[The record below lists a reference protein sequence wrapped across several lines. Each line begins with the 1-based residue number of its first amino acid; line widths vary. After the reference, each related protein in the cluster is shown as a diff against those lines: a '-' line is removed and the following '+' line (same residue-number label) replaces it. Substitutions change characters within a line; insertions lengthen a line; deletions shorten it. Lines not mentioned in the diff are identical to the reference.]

1 MITSRQLE
9 YFRAVARELHFT
21 RAAATLRIAQPALS
35 QHIRKLERQLGLT
48 LLERDRHRV
57 QLTPAGAALLD
68 HSERILADVAAVEAE
83 MREWAAGIRG
93 RIRIGTA
100 RGVAGRLAAMLAGFC
115 ATYPGVDVELREET
129 TDEMVADLHV
139 GSLDV
144 ATLAAPPPL
153 NARLVTH
160 PLGSEPLVLVTAT
173 SGPFAKRRRLP
184 IAALDGADLALYGP
198 GSAVREI
205 IVSAL
210 AQAGA
215 APRIRFE
222 TREYSTARILASAGL
237 ALAILPRSI
246 AEEPG
251 HPVHIVDLEPRP
263 AWAPSLAWSAQR
275 RPAPALAAFL
285 DFVTAGS
292 EGGRPDGATHD
303 HVERERPGPTRRR
316 RRAA

>member
-1 MITSRQLE
+1 VITSRQLE

-83 MREWAAGIRG
+83 MREWRAGIRG

-173 SGPFAKRRRLP
+173 SAPFAKRRRLP

-237 ALAILPRSI
+237 AVAILPRSI

-263 AWAPSLAWSAQR
+263 TWAPSLAWSAQR
-275 RPAPALAAFL
+275 RPAPALAAFI

-292 EGGRPDGATHD
+292 ESGRPDGATHD
-303 HVERERPGPTRRR
+303 SVERERPAPTRRR